1 VRERFLTAADREKL
15 STFPLDIPEDDVIR
29 FFTLSPSDRQIVNQC
44 RSQHNRLGFS
54 LQLCALRYLGYCPDE
69 LSGVPQFILRL
80 LLAQLAI
87 SASTNLLAK
96 YGKRE
101 HTRTDHFQKIIAY
114 LGFKKSKQSDLDAL
128 SEWLVKRALEHDR
141 PMLLFHLSCDHLY
154 KSKIVRPGV
163 TQIERL
169 VIAARQQAQR
179 ETYKMMEDILTCAG
193 CSSLDGV
200 LTIDE
205 ATGQTPLTW
214 LRFGATA
221 NSPADILKAIS
232 KLEFLNEQDVS
243 KWDLSLINPNR
254 LKFLAQL
261 GRRSTNQALQR
272 AIAERRYP
280 ILVAFLYHTYEEVID
295 ELIELFDRCLG
306 GCYTRA
312 KGDLKRFQLSI
323 AKTTNEKLQILRDI
337 GHIVLSADISN
348 SQLRSQIFE
357 IITEQAFQAAITEC
371 DSLIRP
377 QDDHAYDFLGKR
389 YSYIREFSPHFLK
402 ILQFRSN
409 HDNDPLLK
417 AINILRELDEG
428 GKRKLPED
436 APTDFIQ
443 KSWLTYVKND
453 KDEIVRRYYEISTL
467 WALRGALRSGDI
479 WVDDSRRYADP
490 ESYLIP
496 KDKWPAMRE
505 EACQILGLPEQ
516 IGPRIEA
523 QQQELEAYL
532 RELDAKITHEDG
544 VRIEQG
550 HLVVSRFKTEEL
562 TESVNALQN
571 LITQRLPRV
580 ALADLIIEV
589 DSWTHF
595 TDGFEHASRQQP
607 RDAKVLAHL
616 YASLLAQANNHGLK
630 KMAEISGFSYS
641 QLAWFTTWYI
651 REETLQA
658 AINTLVDYHFH
669 LPLANQW
676 GGGTLSSSDGQR
688 FPVGVK
694 ARNTSVIPRYGY
706 GHILTFYSW
715 TSDQHSQW
723 QCKPEPSMIRDATY
737 VLDGLLDNETELP
750 LFEHTTDT
758 AGYTEIIFA
767 AFDLLGFL
775 FSPRIKGLGD
785 QHIYC
790 IDKTLHYDNLG
801 DILKGTINIELLE
814 KHWDTILR
822 MAASLKMGWVTSSL
836 FIHKLQSQS
845 KQSSLAK
852 SLQEY
857 GRLIKS
863 IYIPKYICREEQQRR
878 VSRQLNKGEAIHDLR
893 QWLFFAEEG
902 QIKKSQLQDQTN
914 QASALTLVT
923 NAIIVWNTVYM
934 HAIIEQLRA
943 ESYQINE
950 DDLAHISP
958 CRFEHINKHGKVTF
972 NVEKERNRRGLRTLL
987 KPQMP

>member
-1 VRERFLTAADREKL
+1 
-15 STFPLDIPEDDVIR
+15 
-29 FFTLSPSDRQIVNQC
+29 
-44 RSQHNRLGFS
+44 
-54 LQLCALRYLGYCPDE
+54 
-69 LSGVPQFILRL
+69 
-80 LLAQLAI
+80 
-87 SASTNLLAK
+87 
-96 YGKRE
+96 
-101 HTRTDHFQKIIAY
+101 
-114 LGFKKSKQSDLDAL
+114 
-128 SEWLVKRALEHDR
+128 
-141 PMLLFHLSCDHLY
+141 MLLFHMACDYLY
-154 KSKIVRPGV
+154 KSKVVRPGV
-163 TQIERL
+163 TLIERL

-179 ETYKMMEDILTCAG
+179 ETYQMMEDILTSAG
-193 CSSLDGV
+193 CSPLDGV
-200 LTIDE
+200 LTIDK
-205 ATGQTPLTW
+205 ATGRTPLAW

-232 KLEFLNEQDVS
+232 KLEFLNEQGVP
-243 KWDLSLINPNR
+243 KWDLARINPNR

-272 AIAERRYP
+272 AIPERRYP

-402 ILQFRSN
+402 ALQFRSN
-409 HDNDPLLK
+409 QDNDSLLR

-436 APTDFIQ
+436 TPIDFIK

-467 WALRGALRSGDI
+467 WMLRGALRAGDI

-496 KDKWPAMRE
+496 KDQWPAMRE
-505 EACQILGLPEQ
+505 EACRILGLPEQ
-516 IGPRIEA
+516 IKPRIEA
-523 QQQELEAYL
+523 LQQELEAYL

-562 TESVNALQN
+562 PETVNELQN
-571 LITQRLPRV
+571 LITQQLPRV
-580 ALADLIIEV
+580 ALADLLIEV

-595 TDGFEHASRQQP
+595 TDDFEHASRQQP
-607 RDAKVLAHL
+607 RNAKVLAHL

-658 AINTLVDYHFH
+658 AITTLVDYHFH

-676 GGGTLSSSDGQR
+676 GGGTLSSSDGQP

-694 ARNTSVIPRYGY
+694 ARNTTVIPRYGY

-790 IDKTLHYDNLG
+790 IDKTLLYENLG

-814 KHWDTILR
+814 KHWDTFLR
-822 MAASLKMGWVTSSL
+822 MAASLKMGWVTASL

-923 NAIIVWNTVYM
+923 NAIIVWNTVYI
-934 HAIIEQLRA
+934 HAIIEQLRT
-943 ESYQINE
+943 EGYQINE
-950 DDLAHISP
+950 EDLAHISP

-972 NVEKERNRRGLRTLL
+972 NVEKERNRRGLRPLV
-987 KPQMP
+987 KPQSP